1 MQKCT
6 CWIDC
11 YYYNDPLR
19 CLINSDKVAYLWQV
33 WTSINFKKLTECWE
47 AYFSTSA
54 WWAGDRTWHP
64 PFFPL
69 GHGVCTFSNTSLHR
83 SVLDVSTS
91 DDSRGRS
98 GHECIVVGF
107 TTTYPISGY
116 HHWCCEVESRSRW
129 GVQHYV
135 IKFVSDLRQVGG
147 FLRVLRFPSPIKL
160 TATI

>member
-1 MQKCT
+1 VINWHIYDKCEHQLILRNWQNAEKRT
-6 CWIDC
+6 SRLLPDEPEIELDI
-11 YYYNDPLR
+11 PL
-19 CLINSDKVAYLWQV
+19 
-33 WTSINFKKLTECWE
+33 
-47 AYFSTSA
+47 
-54 WWAGDRTWHP
+54 
-64 PFFPL
+64 FFPL